1 GGWGW
6 GGWGLG
12 AAALGVAAGMA
23 IENAA
28 SGCPAGYYLTQYQ
41 GCIPAEG
48 YAVPQGYYG
57 APAYDGG
64 VPPYTWGY

>member
-1 GGWGW
+1 
-6 GGWGLG
+6 
-12 AAALGVAAGMA
+12 MA

-41 GCIPAEG
+41 GCVPAGG